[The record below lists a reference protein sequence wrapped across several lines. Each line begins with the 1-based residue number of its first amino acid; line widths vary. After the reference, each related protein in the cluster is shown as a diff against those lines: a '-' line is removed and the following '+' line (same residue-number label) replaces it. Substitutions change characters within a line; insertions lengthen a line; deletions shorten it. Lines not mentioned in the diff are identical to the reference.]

1 MAQAR
6 DMLVIDVPG
15 LSVGDVQTL
24 AATLPHLRE
33 LAGNF
38 AAALVPIASGS
49 LMARRATLATGLL
62 PSLHLVA
69 HDEASVLEVPAFWQR
84 AAVQRPG
91 RRAAYAGSCGPVGAT
106 AELHHR
112 FEQGRP
118 AWMPDTLR
126 TPLLQALPAPVRDS
140 GLADTAWAFALQA
153 MRAGVSLV
161 WLECGVLLTC
171 TPPHRA
177 AALAAL
183 DAALGPL
190 LHAAGDRVVILLAAT
205 ATCTAT
211 SMHPPVALKGTR
223 TTHDHRLLHVHCGP
237 QAAPQIAQQLR
248 QELAFSRV
256 LSGAGRN
263 ELGLA
268 CPAAGDV
275 IAELHPGWAFA
286 TGDDKLALAHA
297 APDSAP
303 QHLPVFLARGLT
315 LPKSIVGMCEVAWIL
330 QHALAGLEYRD
341 ES

>member
-1 MAQAR
+1 
-6 DMLVIDVPG
+6 MLVIDVPG
-15 LSVGDVQTL
+15 LCVGDLQPL
-24 AATLPHLRE
+24 ATNLPHLRE
-33 LAGNF
+33 LSGHF

-62 PSLHLVA
+62 PSLHLMA
-69 HDEASVLEVPAFWQR
+69 HDEARVLAAPTFWQR
-84 AAVQRPG
+84 AAVLRPDL
-91 RRAAYAGSCGPVGAT
+91 RTAYAGSCRPVGAT

-118 AWMPDTLR
+118 AWMPNTLR
-126 TPLLQALPAPVRDS
+126 TPLLQALPAPLRDS

-153 MRAGVSLV
+153 MLAGVSLV
-161 WLECGVLLTC
+161 WLECGVLLPC
-171 TPPHRA
+171 EPSHRA

-183 DAALGPL
+183 DAALNPL
-190 LHAAGDRVVILLAAT
+190 LHAAGDRVVILLATT
-205 ATCTAT
+205 ATCAATAV
-211 SMHPPVALKGTR
+211 HPPVALKGTR
-223 TTHDHRLLHVHCGP
+223 TTHDHRLLHVHCGS

-248 QELAFSRV
+248 QEPAFCRV

-263 ELGLA
+263 ELGLV

-286 TGDDKLALAHA
+286 TGDDKPALAHA

-303 QHLPVFLARGLT
+303 QQLPVFLARGLT
-315 LPKSIVGMCEVAWIL
+315 LPKSTVGMCEVAWIL
-330 QHALAGLEYRD
+330 QHALTGLEYRD